1 MTMVLQI
8 NGIMLALLL
17 SLFLLARLMIHA
29 DAWRGLKAMSREVIG
44 IGDHLLIVSRQDGGI
59 SRISADAIGSAGF
72 QSGYEPGSGLLRV
85 SGLQGEEIVIMRDLD
100 LDEARSVAQAIGAW
114 VSERV
119 GRQP

>member
-1 MTMVLQI
+1 
-8 NGIMLALLL
+8 MLGLLL

-44 IGDHLLIVSRQDGGI
+44 VGDHVLIVSRQDGGI
-59 SRISADAIGSAGF
+59 SRISAAAIGSAG
-72 QSGYEPGSGLLRV
+72 LLRV
-85 SGLQGEEIVIMRDLD
+85 TGLQGEEIVIMRDID
-100 LDEARSVAQAIGAW
+100 LDAARSVAQVIGAW